1 MSELLLE
8 VGTEEIPDWMIPG
21 ALADFERRFAGALAR
36 FQLDAGVSTT
46 TEATARRLVLFAE
59 GLPKAQADRKEILT
73 GPPRRAAF
81 DAAGNPTQAGE
92 GFARKAGVGI
102 AELQIDAK
110 GKLFVARTVK
120 GRSTADVLAEVLPET
135 ILSISFPRS
144 MYWLGKNGPR
154 FIRPIRRLVCLLDG
168 AVVRFEIAGVAG
180 GNTTFGHR
188 RLGNDRIAVT
198 SGADYRRK
206 LAANHVILAAGE
218 RRNKIL
224 SEAEK
229 LLPAGRK
236 IRGNPKLLSTLTYLT
251 EYPTAIL
258 GGFDESY
265 LALPDEVLETVMLVH
280 QKYFAV
286 EDESGKLA
294 NAFVAVANLDGDP
307 DGKIR
312 RGNERVLRARFNDA
326 RFFWEFDR
334 RQRLS
339 DRVESLKAV
348 TFQADLGSYFDK
360 TERNRAV
367 VKELAEALRF
377 DAAQLQ
383 AADRAAELAKCDLT
397 TEMVGEFPELQGRIG
412 GLYAADQ
419 GEAQDV
425 ADAVY
430 DHYLPVG
437 SGGGLP
443 RGVVGQVVSLA
454 DKLTM
459 LGGMF
464 SLGMI
469 PTGSRDPL
477 ALRRAAYGA
486 IRIVVEGGLALPL
499 DRLVAIAAAGENA
512 GKLREFFVERLRYWL
527 REAGGFAYDEIAAV
541 LAASD
546 AAPLD
551 AAARTKAVAAVRP
564 TPDFEPLAVSFK
576 RIRNILEKAGGAR
589 QYAGR
594 TLDRELLE
602 AGAEADL
609 HAAFGDVV
617 GKIPQLGETAK
628 YAEALREIAG
638 LRPAV
643 DRFFDDVLVMTE
655 NKAVR
660 ENRLTFLA
668 RLLTELSSIA
678 DFSEIVSA

>member
-1 MSELLLE
+1 MSEFLLE

-21 ALADFERRFAGALAR
+21 ALADFERRFRDALAKCG
-36 FQLDAGVSTT
+36 LGAGVSTT
-46 TEATARRLVLFAE
+46 TEATARRLALFAA
-59 GLPKAQADRKEILT
+59 GLPAGQADRQEILT

-81 DAAGNPTQAGE
+81 DAGGNPTKAGE
-92 GFARKAGVGI
+92 GFARKAGV
-102 AELQIDAK
+102 AVADLQVDEK

-120 GRSTADVLAEVLPET
+120 GRSTADILAQVLPQV
-135 ILSISFPRS
+135 ILSISFPRN

-154 FIRPIRRLVCLLDG
+154 FIRPIRRLTCLLDG
-168 AVVRFEIAGVAG
+168 EVVPFAVAGVAA

-188 RLGNDRIAVT
+188 RLGSERIAV
-198 SGADYRRK
+198 SGAADYRLK
-206 LAANHVILAAGE
+206 LAANRVILSAAE
-218 RRNKIL
+218 RRDKIL

-229 LLPAGRK
+229 LLPPGRK
-236 IRGNPKLLSTLTYLT
+236 IRGNPKLLATLTYLT
-251 EYPTAIL
+251 ECPTAIL
-258 GGFDESY
+258 GGFDASY
-265 LALPDEVLETVMLVH
+265 LTLPDEVLETVMLVH

-286 EDESGKLA
+286 EDRSGKLA
-294 NAFVAVANLDGDP
+294 DAFVAVANLDGDP
-307 DGKIR
+307 DGEIR

-326 RFFWEFDR
+326 RFFWDFDR
-334 RQRLS
+334 KQRLC
-339 DRVESLKAV
+339 DRVQSLKAV

-360 TERNRAV
+360 TERNRAAV
-367 VKELAEALRF
+367 RELAEALRF
-377 DAAQLQ
+377 DAAQLR

-397 TEMVGEFPELQGRIG
+397 TEMVGEFPELQGQIG

-443 RGVVGQVVSLA
+443 RSEVGKVVSLA
-454 DKLTM
+454 DKLTT

-464 SLGMI
+464 ALGMI

-477 ALRRAAYGA
+477 ALRRAAYGV
-486 IRIVVEGGLALPL
+486 IRIVVEGGTALSL
-499 DRLVAIAAAGENA
+499 DRLVGIAAAGGNA

-527 REAGGFAYDEIAAV
+527 REVGGFAYDEVAAV

-551 AAARTKAVAAVRP
+551 AAARAKAVAAVRP

-576 RIRNILEKAGGAR
+576 RIRNILEQAGGER
-589 QYAGR
+589 KYAGR
-594 TLDRELLE
+594 ALDRELLE

-609 HAAFGDVV
+609 HAAFGDVL
-617 GKIPQLGETAK
+617 GKIQQLGETAR
-628 YAEALREIAG
+628 YEEALREIAA

-643 DRFFDDVLVMTE
+643 DRFFDDVLVMAE
-655 NKAVR
+655 DRAVR

-668 RLLTELSSIA
+668 RLLTGLSSIA